1 MTKRMKRIAALLTC
15 GLVLASGTSVYA
27 GNAEG
32 TLLGYP
38 ISLEVSVRKASAMT
52 AGSYPK
58 TTIYPYRYAT
68 GGSANQLIPMTAVSG
83 GGTASVYAPDGW
95 DIGKAESLHESA
107 MRQILI
113 FGTYFLIKENYTVF
127 GLLLMAEVNWL
138 YLIWTEATGNQK
150 ECLLRQKKVFT
161 KVL

>member
-52 AGSYPK
+52 A
-58 TTIYPYRYAT
+58 
-68 GGSANQLIPMTAVSG
+68 VSG

-95 DIGKAESLHESA
+95 DIGKAESLHENGGVKA
-107 MRQILI
+107 
-113 FGTYFLIKENYTVF
+113 
-127 GLLLMAEVNWL
+127 
-138 YLIWTEATGNQK
+138 YLVAYP
-150 ECLLRQKKVFT
+150 
-161 KVL
+161 

>member
-83 GGTASVYAPDGW
+83 GGTASV
-95 DIGKAESLHESA
+95 
-107 MRQILI
+107 M
-113 FGTYFLIKENYTVF
+113 
-127 GLLLMAEVNWL
+127 LLMDGILE
-138 YLIWTEATGNQK
+138 
-150 ECLLRQKKVFT
+150 RQKVCMKMVVS
-161 KVL
+161 KHI

>member
-68 GGSANQLIPMTAVSG
+68 GGSATDSNDSG
-83 GGTASVYAPDGW
+83 FWGRYGERLCS
-95 DIGKAESLHESA
+95 
-107 MRQILI
+107 
-113 FGTYFLIKENYTVF
+113 
-127 GLLLMAEVNWL
+127 
-138 YLIWTEATGNQK
+138 
-150 ECLLRQKKVFT
+150 
-161 KVL
+161 

>member
-83 GGTASVYAPDGW
+83 GGTASVYAL
-95 DIGKAESLHESA
+95 SLIH
-107 MRQILI
+107 I
-113 FGTYFLIKENYTVF
+113 
-127 GLLLMAEVNWL
+127 
-138 YLIWTEATGNQK
+138 
-150 ECLLRQKKVFT
+150 
-161 KVL
+161 

>member
-95 DIGKAESLHESA
+95 DIGKA
-107 MRQILI
+107 
-113 FGTYFLIKENYTVF
+113 
-127 GLLLMAEVNWL
+127 
-138 YLIWTEATGNQK
+138 
-150 ECLLRQKKVFT
+150 KVCM
-161 KVL
+161 KMVVSKHI

>member
-1 MTKRMKRIAALLTC
+1 MRVGVGKWNKC
-15 GLVLASGTSVYA
+15 VC

-95 DIGKAESLHESA
+95 DIGKAESLHENGGVKA
-107 MRQILI
+107 
-113 FGTYFLIKENYTVF
+113 
-127 GLLLMAEVNWL
+127 
-138 YLIWTEATGNQK
+138 YLVAYP
-150 ECLLRQKKVFT
+150 
-161 KVL
+161 

>member
-58 TTIYPYRYAT
+58 TNYLSLSLCYRWKCKPT
-68 GGSANQLIPMTAVSG
+68 DSNDSG
-83 GGTASVYAPDGW
+83 FWGRYGERLCS
-95 DIGKAESLHESA
+95 
-107 MRQILI
+107 
-113 FGTYFLIKENYTVF
+113 
-127 GLLLMAEVNWL
+127 
-138 YLIWTEATGNQK
+138 
-150 ECLLRQKKVFT
+150 
-161 KVL
+161 

>member
-68 GGSANQLIPMTAVSG
+68 GGSANQLIPMTAFSG

-95 DIGKAESLHESA
+95 DIGKAESLHENGGVKA
-107 MRQILI
+107 
-113 FGTYFLIKENYTVF
+113 
-127 GLLLMAEVNWL
+127 
-138 YLIWTEATGNQK
+138 YLVAYP
-150 ECLLRQKKVFT
+150 
-161 KVL
+161 

>member
-58 TTIYPYRYAT
+58 TTIAT

-95 DIGKAESLHESA
+95 DIGKAESLHENGGVKA
-107 MRQILI
+107 
-113 FGTYFLIKENYTVF
+113 
-127 GLLLMAEVNWL
+127 
-138 YLIWTEATGNQK
+138 YLVAYP
-150 ECLLRQKKVFT
+150 
-161 KVL
+161 

>member
-1 MTKRMKRIAALLTC
+1 MIINEQKKKIKKEDKNMTKRMKRIAALLTC

-83 GGTASVYAPDGW
+83 AVRRAF
-95 DIGKAESLHESA
+95 
-107 MRQILI
+107 M
-113 FGTYFLIKENYTVF
+113 
-127 GLLLMAEVNWL
+127 LLMDGILE
-138 YLIWTEATGNQK
+138 
-150 ECLLRQKKVFT
+150 RQKVCMKMVVS
-161 KVL
+161 KHI

>member
-1 MTKRMKRIAALLTC
+1 MNKKKKIKKEDKNMTKRMKRIAALLTC

-58 TTIYPYRYAT
+58 TSNR
-68 GGSANQLIPMTAVSG
+68 
-83 GGTASVYAPDGW
+83 
-95 DIGKAESLHESA
+95 
-107 MRQILI
+107 
-113 FGTYFLIKENYTVF
+113 
-127 GLLLMAEVNWL
+127 WL
-138 YLIWTEATGNQK
+138 RLFSFAITRK
-150 ECLLRQKKVFT
+150 RVC
-161 KVL
+161 

>member
-68 GGSANQLIPMTAVSG
+68 KYALTPPFSCKLSAFPISHPSG
-83 GGTASVYAPDGW
+83 A
-95 DIGKAESLHESA
+95 
-107 MRQILI
+107 
-113 FGTYFLIKENYTVF
+113 
-127 GLLLMAEVNWL
+127 
-138 YLIWTEATGNQK
+138 
-150 ECLLRQKKVFT
+150 
-161 KVL
+161 

>member
-1 MTKRMKRIAALLTC
+1 MNKKKKIKKEDKNMTKRMKRIAALLTC

-68 GGSANQLIPMTAVSG
+68 GGSA
-83 GGTASVYAPDGW
+83 
-95 DIGKAESLHESA
+95 ESLHENGGVKA
-107 MRQILI
+107 
-113 FGTYFLIKENYTVF
+113 
-127 GLLLMAEVNWL
+127 
-138 YLIWTEATGNQK
+138 YLVAYP
-150 ECLLRQKKVFT
+150 
-161 KVL
+161 

>member
-1 MTKRMKRIAALLTC
+1 M
-15 GLVLASGTSVYA
+15 YA

-83 GGTASVYAPDGW
+83 GGTASVYALMDG
-95 DIGKAESLHESA
+95 
-107 MRQILI
+107 IL
-113 FGTYFLIKENYTVF
+113 E
-127 GLLLMAEVNWL
+127 
-138 YLIWTEATGNQK
+138 
-150 ECLLRQKKVFT
+150 RQKVCMKMVVS
-161 KVL
+161 KHI

>member
-52 AGSYPK
+52 VVPNQSP
-58 TTIYPYRYAT
+58 TIAL
-68 GGSANQLIPMTAVSG
+68 SNAPM
-83 GGTASVYAPDGW
+83 
-95 DIGKAESLHESA
+95 DIH
-107 MRQILI
+107 
-113 FGTYFLIKENYTVF
+113 
-127 GLLLMAEVNWL
+127 W
-138 YLIWTEATGNQK
+138 
-150 ECLLRQKKVFT
+150 
-161 KVL
+161 

>member
-58 TTIYPYRYAT
+58 TTIYPLCYRWKCKPT
-68 GGSANQLIPMTAVSG
+68 DSNDSG
-83 GGTASVYAPDGW
+83 FWGRYGERLCS
-95 DIGKAESLHESA
+95 
-107 MRQILI
+107 
-113 FGTYFLIKENYTVF
+113 
-127 GLLLMAEVNWL
+127 
-138 YLIWTEATGNQK
+138 
-150 ECLLRQKKVFT
+150 
-161 KVL
+161 

>member
-68 GGSANQLIPMTAVSG
+68 GGSANFLPFQYPIHQEHKRSPYRPQKPLSLE
-83 GGTASVYAPDGW
+83 SVC
-95 DIGKAESLHESA
+95 LHFH
-107 MRQILI
+107 L
-113 FGTYFLIKENYTVF
+113 
-127 GLLLMAEVNWL
+127 
-138 YLIWTEATGNQK
+138 
-150 ECLLRQKKVFT
+150 
-161 KVL
+161 

>member
-83 GGTASVYAPDGW
+83 GGTARF
-95 DIGKAESLHESA
+95 
-107 MRQILI
+107 M
-113 FGTYFLIKENYTVF
+113 
-127 GLLLMAEVNWL
+127 LLMDGILE
-138 YLIWTEATGNQK
+138 
-150 ECLLRQKKVFT
+150 RQKVCMKMVVS
-161 KVL
+161 KHI